1 MDRRALVTVCAAG
14 FAFSANYTN
23 HAPMVPALRAE
34 FGFNQASAGLLTT
47 GIFLTHALM
56 QIPSGR
62 LADRLGPVRVLAA
75 ALAWVSVGSFA
86 IAFAGAYWQ
95 LLFWKTFAGIG
106 TGTCF
111 TAGARYI
118 VSLFQGRDLHV
129 AQGCFG
135 GSVVLGS
142 GFVIFASPLLSG
154 AFGWRGAFLA
164 CTAVALAAGILW
176 VAFAPRG
183 STSWPHA
190 VKPAGSMAEMLR
202 SRELWRLGVV
212 QMASFGLVI
221 VVGSWIATLLKT
233 GFQMP
238 IKTAGLWGSLVLLLG
253 ILTRPLGGWL
263 VHRMKAATLLRAA
276 LLLNAAACA
285 ALAWGQW
292 TWLTLVA
299 IVALG
304 VGCGLPYAGVFGRA
318 AALFPGRAGA
328 AMGLVNMI
336 GIVMI
341 LLGAP
346 VVGYLADWTGQFRTS
361 FLALGG
367 FSLAAAGAVRSRDK
381 P

>member
-1 MDRRALVTVCAAG
+1 MDRRALFTVCAAG

-34 FGFNQASAGLLTT
+34 FMFNQASAGLLTT

-56 QIPSGR
+56 QVPGGR
-62 LADRLGPVRVLAA
+62 LADRWGPVRVMAA
-75 ALAWVSVGSFA
+75 ALLWVSVGSFA

-95 LLFWKTFAGIG
+95 LLFWKAFAGIG
-106 TGTCF
+106 TGACF

-118 VSLFQGRDLHV
+118 VSVFQGRDLHV

-135 GSVVLGS
+135 GSMVLGS
-142 GFVIFASPLLSG
+142 GFVIFAIPQLTG

-164 CTAVALAAGILW
+164 STAVALAAVILW
-176 VAFAPRG
+176 VAAAPRPG
-183 STSWPHA
+183 HT
-190 VKPAGSMAEMLR
+190 VKPAGTIGEMLR
-202 SRELWRLGVV
+202 SRELWRLGIV

-221 VVGSWIATLLKT
+221 VVGSWITTLLKA

-238 IKTAGLWGSLVLLLG
+238 IKTAGLMGSLVLLLG

-263 VHRMKAATLLRAA
+263 IHRMKTATLLRAA
-276 LLLNAAACA
+276 LLLNAGACA

-346 VVGYLADWTGQFRTS
+346 AVGYLADWTGQFRTS
-361 FLALGG
+361 FLVLGG
-367 FSLAAAGAVRSRDK
+367 FSLAATVAVAAPEK

>member
-1 MDRRALVTVCAAG
+1 MNRRALATVCAAG

-56 QIPSGR
+56 QVPGGR
-62 LADRLGPVRVLAA
+62 LADRLGPMRVLAA
-75 ALAWVSVGSFA
+75 ALAWVAVGSLA

-95 LLFWKTFAGIG
+95 LLLWKTFAGVG
-106 TGTCF
+106 TGACF

-118 VSLFQGRDLHV
+118 VSVFEGRDLHV

-135 GSVVLGS
+135 GSIVLGS
-142 GFVIFASPLLSG
+142 GFVIFAIPQLSG

-164 CTAVALAAGILW
+164 STVVAIGAATLW
-176 VAFAPRG
+176 VAFAPR
-183 STSWPHA
+183 PDHF
-190 VKPAGSMAEMLR
+190 VKHTGGLNEVAR
-202 SRELWRLGVV
+202 SPELWRLGVV

-221 VVGSWIATLLKT
+221 VVGAWITTLLKAS
-233 GFQMP
+233 FQMP
-238 IKTAGLWGSLVLLLG
+238 LQRAGLMGSLVLLLG
-253 ILTRPLGGWL
+253 IVTRPLGGWL
-263 VHRMKAATLLRAA
+263 AHRMPLATMLRSA

-292 TWLTLVA
+292 EWLTFLA

-304 VGCGLPYAGVFGRA
+304 AGCGLPYAGIFGRA

-328 AMGLVNMI
+328 AMGLVNMV
-336 GIVMI
+336 GILMI

-346 VVGYLADWTGQFRTS
+346 AVGYLADWTGQFRIS
-361 FLALGG
+361 FLLLGG
-367 FSLAAAGAVRSRDK
+367 FSLIAILATKPSYSRS
-381 P
+381 